1 MKPLVL
7 AISLALILPVAASAQ
22 APAPQAATAAPA
34 TPAWVEKSNAD
45 AQVLIAAQAKFQP
58 ASFSFFGIPGYDDKV
73 ADLGPDNGERFR
85 EAMAAAKATLEQKL
99 QAEHDPTVRQA
110 LQIMIKTADEG
121 TQVTPLPE
129 SPPPPIPYAPP
140 RALPGR
146 RSPPFEHTQN

>member
-45 AQVLIAAQAKFQP
+45 AQVLLAAQAKFQP
-58 ASFSFFGIPGYDDKV
+58 EGFSFFGIPGYAAKV

-85 EAMAAAKATLEQKL
+85 AAMAGAKATLEKTVK
-99 QAEHDPTVRQA
+99 AEAATQVRQDMKH
-110 LQIMIKTADEG
+110 IVKGGDEDNK
-121 TQVTPLPE
+121 P
-129 SPPPPIPYAPP
+129 
-140 RALPGR
+140 
-146 RSPPFEHTQN
+146 